1 MKNEKLPSELV
12 KSYLANKKNQD
23 ATLQDTFIE
32 MIIHESILINKRTQL
47 EQQIDHALDEKNKPL
62 FLKLSSEMNELIK
75 MFGT

>member
-47 EQQIDHALDEKNKPL
+47 EQQIDQALDKRNKPL
-62 FLKLSSEMNELIK
+62 FLKLSSEINELLK

>member
-23 ATLQDTFIE
+23 ASLQETFIE

-47 EQQIDHALDEKNKPL
+47 KQQIDHALDERNKPL

>member
-23 ATLQDTFIE
+23 ASLQDTFIE

-47 EQQIDHALDEKNKPL
+47 EQQIDQALDERNKPL

>member
-12 KSYLANKKNQD
+12 KSYLANKQNQD
-23 ATLQDTFIE
+23 TTLQDTFIE
-32 MIIHESILINKRTQL
+32 MIIHESILINKKTLL
-47 EQQIDHALDEKNKPL
+47 EQQIDQALDEKNKPL

>member
-32 MIIHESILINKRTQL
+32 MIIHESILISKRTQL
-47 EQQIDHALDEKNKPL
+47 EQQIDQALDERNKPL
-62 FLKLSSEMNELIK
+62 FLQLSNELNKVIE

>member
-23 ATLQDTFIE
+23 ASLQDTFIE

-47 EQQIDHALDEKNKPL
+47 EQQINQALDERNKPL
-62 FLKLSSEMNELIK
+62 FLKLSSEMNELII